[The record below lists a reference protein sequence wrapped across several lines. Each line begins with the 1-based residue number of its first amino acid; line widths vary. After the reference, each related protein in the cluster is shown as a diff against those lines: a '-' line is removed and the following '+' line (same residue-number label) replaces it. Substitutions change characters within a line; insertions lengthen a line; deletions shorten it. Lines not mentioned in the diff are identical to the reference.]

1 MWFCSYHHLD
11 KVLADKY
18 INTLPLEGYIIY
30 FLQPY
35 THIIV
40 RILSPHQDAG
50 RYVN

>member
-1 MWFCSYHHLD
+1 M
-11 KVLADKY
+11 
-18 INTLPLEGYIIY
+18 IY

-50 RYVN
+50 RHVN